1 MSVTFNR
8 SKIARYG
15 LNISDINQLISTG
28 FAGGTVGNVFEGE
41 KRFDLVVRLDERNRK
56 NLASLQYLYVD
67 APNGNKIPLSELA
80 EIKYTT
86 GPAKISRDDTKRR
99 IVVGINVRN
108 RDLQSVVND
117 VRKIINKK
125 LKIPAGYSI
134 TYGGQFE
141 NLQSAK
147 ARLMIAVPIALVL
160 IFILLHF
167 AFGSVKDT
175 DGTDLDPTGKNER
188 AEYFINNY
196 LQYIMD
202 RATFAIRLEVHKK
215 NASFHHELASLV
227 REFKKLLEYT
237 DSLYNVVYGE
247 AAELGIFKTVIRYFM
262 EQNNFCV

>member
-1 MSVTFNR
+1 MSDFTLPLPIDTVY
-8 SKIARYG
+8 SDYG
-15 LNISDINQLISTG
+15 TRKKRQLLDLLYNQC
-28 FAGGTVGNVFEGE
+28 
-41 KRFDLVVRLDERNRK
+41 
-56 NLASLQYLYVD
+56 Y
-67 APNGNKIPLSELA
+67 NKFTAML
-80 EIKYTT
+80 
-86 GPAKISRDDTKRR
+86 RD
-99 IVVGINVRN
+99 
-108 RDLQSVVND
+108 
-117 VRKIINKK
+117 
-125 LKIPAGYSI
+125 P
-134 TYGGQFE
+134 
-141 NLQSAK
+141 
-147 ARLMIAVPIALVL
+147 
-160 IFILLHF
+160 